1 MNMFLYLVPKKIRYF
16 SVFLALLLSACG
28 FQPLYQQFD
37 HTTTAPTT
45 PTASIAIKG
54 LKDRIGHI
62 VYGELSRQLDQ
73 SPLPLSQAYT
83 VEIDLD
89 ERENNQPLNRSEN
102 VIRTTYILT
111 ANYRLYQDDHVVL
124 KGSARS
130 TTSFHLA
137 LSGYASYVSREEAQ
151 LRSATEL
158 ATIIQQRL
166 RYFLTSTHEN

>member
-1 MNMFLYLVPKKIRYF
+1 MFLYLVSKKICCF
-16 SVFLALLLSACG
+16 SVVLALLLSACG

-37 HTTTAPTT
+37 HTTAPTT

-89 ERENNQPLNRSEN
+89 ERANDQPLNRSEN

-111 ANYRLYQDDHVVL
+111 ANYRLYQDDRVVF
-124 KGSARS
+124 KGSAQS
-130 TTSFHLA
+130 TTNFHLA
-137 LSGYASYVSREEAQ
+137 LSGYASYVSREEAE
-151 LRSATEL
+151 LRTATEL